1 MLWQDEGIVLATRRF
16 GESGLILDLLTR
28 ERGRHGGLVR
38 GGGGR
43 KAKPLLDIGNRVQ
56 ATWRARLD
64 HQLGQ
69 YDVEPLALVA
79 GRLLDR
85 PLRLQALTSAAT
97 LVRECLFEREPHPLL
112 FNGFVSFS
120 DFLVEDDGD
129 RWPELYVRFELA
141 LLADLGFGLDLTRC
155 AVTGRDDALIY
166 VSPRT
171 GRAVSREG
179 AGDWASRL
187 LPLPPFLGGGGPAD
201 GRQIDQGLRLSGSFL
216 QRHLFDATERPMPA
230 ARERLV
236 ASLTRRLQPA
246 DRPADGDGETEDD
259 ERA

>member
-1 MLWQDEGIVLATRRF
+1 MQWQDEGIVLATRRF
-16 GESGLILDLLTR
+16 GESGLLVDLLTR

-43 KAKPLLDIGNRVQ
+43 KAAPVLDVGNRVQ

-69 YDVEPLALVA
+69 FTVEPLVLVA
-79 GRLLDR
+79 NRLLDQ
-85 PLRLQALTSAAT
+85 PVRLQALHAACT

-112 FNGFVSFS
+112 FNGLVAFG
-120 DFLVEDDGD
+120 DFLTEEENE

-141 LLADLGFGLDLTRC
+141 LLADLGFGLDLARC
-155 AVTGRDDALIY
+155 AVTGRDDDLVF

-179 AGDWASRL
+179 AGEWAPRL
-187 LPLPPFLGGGGPAD
+187 LPLPAFLLSGGAASPAE
-201 GRQIDQGLRLSGSFL
+201 IEQGLRLTGSFL
-216 QRHLFDATERPMPA
+216 QHHLFDATERAMPT
-230 ARERLV
+230 ARERLI
-236 ASLTRRLQPA
+236 ASLTRRLQSPSEQVTT
-246 DRPADGDGETEDD
+246 DGEP
-259 ERA
+259 A

>member
-1 MLWQDEGIVLATRRF
+1 MHWQDEGIVLGTRRF
-16 GESGLILDLLTR
+16 GESGLLVDLLTR

-43 KAKPLLDIGNRVQ
+43 KAAPVLDVGNRVQ

-64 HQLGQ
+64 QQLGQ
-69 YDVEPLALVA
+69 FTVEPLALVA
-79 GRLLDR
+79 GRLLNS
-85 PLRLQALTSAAT
+85 PLRLQALTAACT

-112 FNGFVSFS
+112 FNGLAAFS
-120 DFLVEDDGD
+120 DFLVDEEGE

-141 LLADLGFGLDLTRC
+141 LLADLGFGLDLARC
-155 AVTGRDDALIY
+155 AVTGREDDLVF

-179 AGDWASRL
+179 AGDWAPRL
-187 LPLPPFLGGGGPAD
+187 LPLPGFLLSGVEATPEE
-201 GRQIDQGLRLSGSFL
+201 IEQGLRLTGSFL
-216 QRHLFDATERPMPA
+216 QRHLFDATERAMPT

-236 ASLTRRLQPA
+236 ASLTRRL
-246 DRPADGDGETEDD
+246 RPPTEQVITDGEP
-259 ERA
+259 A